1 MKKLT
6 LKKETINILF
16 YMIGIFFINRF
27 FNYEILN
34 KNQILQKIYIN
45 FSRVIFLFILGY
57 WLKSKIYKKDL
68 KLLILMSIYFILIL
82 ITTIVNNG
90 SIRSIIM
97 VSYPIIGTILLI
109 SIGIHKNE
117 DLLIIAFSWLF
128 YSLIMINF
136 FDTILFKDTSSQYS
150 TSYYFLGGKNQL
162 AIPFSVGFCFIKI
175 YYEKYRT
182 SKLKFFLISYFII
195 IILTGIIIKSG
206 TCIVSLI
213 LLLGLSYFKWLKKIL
228 TPFNFFIGYL
238 TLFIGIIIFK
248 IQNYFKFLIVDILHK
263 DITFTRRTIIWEKV
277 LEKIKEKP
285 LLGYGMNIDTNYF
298 QIKAI
303 YPDKEVLENLSAHN
317 QILHHLYET
326 GIITTMVLALIYF
339 YCCYNNKN
347 NKNFI
352 YFFYTIVVICIT
364 WLTEATG
371 IYAIIAILTFCYYS
385 NRIRR
390 NKD

>member
-16 YMIGIFFINRF
+16 YIIGIFFINRF

-34 KNQILQKIYIN
+34 KNQILKQIYIN
-45 FSRVIFLFILGY
+45 FSRLIFLFILGY

-68 KLLILMSIYFILIL
+68 KLLILMSIYFTLIL

-97 VSYPIIGTILLI
+97 VCYPIIGTILLI

-117 DLLIIAFSWLF
+117 TSLIIAFAYLF
-128 YSLIMINF
+128 YGLVIINF

-182 SKLKFFLISYFII
+182 SKLKFFLINYFII
-195 IILTGIIIKSG
+195 ILLTGIITKSG
-206 TCIVSLI
+206 TCIISLMV
-213 LLLGLSYFKWLKKIL
+213 LLGLSYFKWLKKIL
-228 TPFNFFIGYL
+228 TPLNFFIGYL
-238 TLFIGIIIFK
+238 IFTIGIVIFK
-248 IQNYFKFLIVDILHK
+248 IQNYFKFLIVEILHK

-285 LLGYGMNIDTNYF
+285 LFGYGMHVDTDYF
-298 QIKAI
+298 QITAI
-303 YPDKEVLENLSAHN
+303 YPEGEVLENLSAHN

-326 GIITTMVLALIYF
+326 GIITTIVLALIYF

-347 NKNFI
+347 NKNFTC
-352 YFFYTIVVICIT
+352 FFNTIVVICIT

-371 IYAIIAILTFCYYS
+371 IYAIIFMLTFCYYS
-385 NRIRR
+385 KYI
-390 NKD
+390 K